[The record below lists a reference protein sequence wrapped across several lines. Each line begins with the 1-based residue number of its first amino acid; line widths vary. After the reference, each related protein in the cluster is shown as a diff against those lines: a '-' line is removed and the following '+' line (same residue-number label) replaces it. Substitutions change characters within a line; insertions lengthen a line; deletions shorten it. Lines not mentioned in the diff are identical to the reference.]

1 MPHLFSLLAL
11 ALAVSLDGFGVGA
24 MYGLRKIKI
33 PVLSVLIIAVMS
45 GLVFFAAMQIG
56 VAVTAYIPV
65 GVAKTIGAVILIG
78 LGFWAVI
85 QMSRGREAEDEAPSP
100 ASAADT
106 APTGVNGQRAAPGN
120 GRDVVQESGQEA
132 RVLSIELKR
141 LGLVIQILRTP
152 SAADLDRSGIISAME
167 AAWLG
172 LALSLDAFGAG
183 IGAAFIGYPPLV
195 TSAIIAVASGSFI
208 LGGLRFGF
216 MYSNVHWIRK
226 LSVVPGCILM
236 LMGLFR
242 LM

>member
-1 MPHLFSLLAL
+1 MMSHLFSLLAL

-33 PVLSVLIIAVMS
+33 PVLSVLIIALMS
-45 GLVFFAAMQIG
+45 GLVFFASMQIG
-56 VAVTAYIPV
+56 VVLTAYIPV
-65 GVAKTIGAVILIG
+65 RAAKTAGAVILIA

-85 QMSRGREAEDEAPSP
+85 QMRRSGEEDHAEALGPDQAQV
-100 ASAADT
+100 SAAPMDT
-106 APTGVNGQRAAPGN
+106 VTLGAP
-120 GRDVVQESGQEA
+120 EA

-152 SAADLDRSGIISAME
+152 SAADMDRSGNISPIE

-183 IGAAFIGYPPLV
+183 IGAAFIGYTPLV
-195 TSAIIAVASGSFI
+195 TSAVIALASGSFI

-216 MYSNVHWIRK
+216 MYSNVQWIRR
-226 LSVVPGCILM
+226 LSVLPGCILM

>member
-1 MPHLFSLLAL
+1 MPHLVSLLAL

-33 PVLSVLIIAVMS
+33 PVFSVLIIALMS
-45 GLVFFAAMQIG
+45 GLVFFGAMQIG
-56 VAVTAYIPV
+56 VAATAYIPE
-65 GVAKTIGAVILIG
+65 GVAKTAGAVILIG

-85 QMSRGREAEDEAPSP
+85 QMRRNGEDEG
-100 ASAADT
+100 T
-106 APTGVNGQRAAPGN
+106 EEIRK
-120 GRDVVQESGQEA
+120 QEQQENNRQEA
-132 RVLSIELKR
+132 RVLSIELRR

-152 SAADLDRSGIISAME
+152 SAADLDRSGVISPME

-183 IGAAFIGYPPLV
+183 IGAAFIGYTPLL
-195 TSAIIAVASGSFI
+195 TSAVIAVASGSFI

-216 MYSNVHWIRK
+216 MYSNVQWIRK
-226 LSVVPGCILM
+226 LSVLPGCILM

>member
-1 MPHLFSLLAL
+1 MVPHLVSLLGL

-33 PVLSVLIIAVMS
+33 PVFSVLIIAAMS

-56 VAVTAYIPV
+56 VAVTAYIPASA
-65 GVAKTIGAVILIG
+65 AKTAGAVILIG

-85 QMSRGREAEDEAPSP
+85 QMRRNGEEGTEDTRAP
-100 ASAADT
+100 ASDAGTAA
-106 APTGVNGQRAAPGN
+106 AEAQGQL
-120 GRDVVQESGQEA
+120 ESSPQEA
-132 RVLSIELKR
+132 RVLSIELRR

-152 SAADLDRSGIISAME
+152 SAADLDRSGVISAME

-183 IGAAFIGYPPLV
+183 IGAAFIGYTPLL
-195 TSAIIAVASGSFI
+195 TSAVIAIASGSFI

-216 MYSNVHWIRK
+216 MYSNVQWIRK
-226 LSVVPGCILM
+226 LSVLPGCILM

>member
-1 MPHLFSLLAL
+1 MPHLVSLLAL

-33 PVLSVLIIAVMS
+33 PVISVLIIAVMS

-56 VAVTAYIPV
+56 VAASAYIPESA
-65 GVAKTIGAVILIG
+65 AKTAGAVILIG

-85 QMSRGREAEDEAPSP
+85 QMRRNGEEEGTGEAP
-100 ASAADT
+100 ASASAER
-106 APTGVNGQRAAPGN
+106 Q
-120 GRDVVQESGQEA
+120 VQLESSQTEA
-132 RVLSIELKR
+132 RVLSIELRR

-152 SAADLDRSGIISAME
+152 SAADMDRSGIISAME

-183 IGAAFIGYPPLV
+183 IGAAFIGYTPLL
-195 TSAIIAVASGSFI
+195 TSAVIAIASGSFI

-216 MYSNVHWIRK
+216 MYSNVQWIRK
-226 LSVVPGCILM
+226 LSVLPGCILM

>member
-1 MPHLFSLLAL
+1 MVPHLVSLLAL

-33 PVLSVLIIAVMS
+33 PVFSVFIIAAMS

-56 VAVTAYIPV
+56 VAVTAYIPASA
-65 GVAKTIGAVILIG
+65 AKTAGAVILIG

-85 QMSRGREAEDEAPSP
+85 QMRRNAEEEEAEDPRAL
-100 ASAADT
+100 AADART
-106 APTGVNGQRAAPGN
+106 AYG
-120 GRDVVQESGQEA
+120 ESLEQSESSTQEA
-132 RVLSIELKR
+132 RVLSIELRR

-152 SAADLDRSGIISAME
+152 SAADLDRSGVISAME

-183 IGAAFIGYPPLV
+183 IGAAFIGYTPLL
-195 TSAIIAVASGSFI
+195 TSAVIAIASGSFI

-216 MYSNVHWIRK
+216 MYSNVQWIRK
-226 LSVVPGCILM
+226 LSVLPGCILM

>member
-1 MPHLFSLLAL
+1 MVPQLVSLLAL

-33 PVLSVLIIAVMS
+33 PVMSVLIIAVMS

-56 VAVTAYIPV
+56 VAVTAYIPA
-65 GVAKTIGAVILIG
+65 GVAKTAGAVILIG
-78 LGFWAVI
+78 LGFWAII
-85 QMSRGREAEDEAPSP
+85 QMKRSGEEEKAEASP
-100 ASAADT
+100 ASAA
-106 APTGVNGQRAAPGN
+106 AAASG
-120 GRDVVQESGQEA
+120 GKQGDGQEA

-152 SAADLDRSGIISAME
+152 SAADMDRSGNISAME

-183 IGAAFIGYPPLV
+183 IGAAFIGYAPLL
-195 TSAIIAVASGSFI
+195 TSAVIAVASGSFI

-216 MYSNVHWIRK
+216 MYSNVQWIRK
-226 LSVVPGCILM
+226 LSVLPGCILM

>member
-1 MPHLFSLLAL
+1 MVPHLVSLLAL

-33 PVLSVLIIAVMS
+33 PVISVLIIAVMS
-45 GLVFFAAMQIG
+45 GLVFFGAMQIG
-56 VAVTAYIPV
+56 VAATAYIPE
-65 GVAKTIGAVILIG
+65 GVAKTAGAVILIG

-85 QMSRGREAEDEAPSP
+85 QMRRNGEDEGAEDTR
-100 ASAADT
+100 ASAGADQ
-106 APTGVNGQRAAPGN
+106 TGPGE
-120 GRDVVQESGQEA
+120 RQEQPDNNRQEA
-132 RVLSIELKR
+132 RVLSIELRR

-152 SAADLDRSGIISAME
+152 SAADLDRSGVISAME

-183 IGAAFIGYPPLV
+183 IGAAFIGYTPLL
-195 TSAIIAVASGSFI
+195 TSAVIAVASGSFI

-216 MYSNVHWIRK
+216 MYSNVQWIRK
-226 LSVVPGCILM
+226 LSVLPGCILM

>member
-1 MPHLFSLLAL
+1 
-11 ALAVSLDGFGVGA
+11 
-24 MYGLRKIKI
+24 LRKIKI
-33 PVLSVLIIAVMS
+33 PVLSVLIIALMS

-56 VAVTAYIPV
+56 VAVTVYIPA
-65 GVAKTIGAVILIG
+65 GVAKTAGAVILIG

-85 QMSRGREAEDEAPSP
+85 QMRRSGESGESETDAAASGEKQEDEQE
-100 ASAADT
+100 
-106 APTGVNGQRAAPGN
+106 NGQ
-120 GRDVVQESGQEA
+120 VA

-152 SAADLDRSGIISAME
+152 SAADMDRSGNISAME

-183 IGAAFIGYPPLV
+183 IGAAFIGYTPLL
-195 TSAIIAVASGSFI
+195 TSAVIAVASGSFI

-216 MYSNVHWIRK
+216 MYSNVQWIRK
-226 LSVVPGCILM
+226 LSVLPGCILM